1 MAKETKTQLTKEQL
15 EAIKKAK
22 EILNGCPLMNGREKC
37 DWTDIE
43 GNVISIEEYFKIKDY
58 YCVTLKGIEDKY
70 FLTGQALTELIDSV
84 GEDVTILYIEVGEKV
99 KTKNNNTYRT
109 FTVMN
114 D

>member
-1 MAKETKTQLTKEQL
+1 MANETKKQLTKEQL

-37 DWTDIE
+37 DWAEIE
-43 GNVISIEEYFKIKDY
+43 GSDIIIEEYFKIKDY

-70 FLTGQALTELIDSV
+70 FLTGQALTDLIEAV
-84 GEDVTILYIEVGEKV
+84 GENVSILVIEVGEKV

-109 FTVMN
+109 FTVLN

>member
-22 EILNGCPLMNGREKC
+22 ELLNGCPLMNDREKC
-37 DWTDIE
+37 DWEDIE
-43 GNVISIEEYFKIKDY
+43 GSVISIDEYFKIKDY

-70 FLTGQALTELIDSV
+70 FLTGQALTDLIDSV
-84 GEDVTILYIEVGEKV
+84 GENVTILYIKVGEKV